1 MRATVALLLLAA
13 LLRTHVLAQPARFHP
28 DEAHYMSFARSA
40 AVNGAWLLPGP
51 LDKPP
56 LTIYANALALVF
68 FAVAPDTNGVL
79 QLDVHYGEFAGRLSA
94 TWASLLSVALG
105 VVIARRLWRDARAA
119 WLTGGLLALSP
130 MLLAFSPT
138 AFMDAPMLL
147 LALLAWAL
155 HLHRHPRLAG
165 LAWGLAF
172 AAKPQALFFL
182 PLIFI
187 GPHGP
192 TLQSGGRLIWRFIAG
207 AALPLLALFIW
218 DAARPETSLFA
229 LGLTNNA
236 PQIAPA
242 WLDQMARWFSFG
254 GWLMGDALLSA
265 AWLLLALLG
274 VGRRPVP
281 GLWLL
286 AWALALT
293 LLLPLG
299 DRVYDRYLLPLL
311 PALALLA
318 GMGGTCLLRHLRAGG
333 LLLTLLLAWGVVPA
347 WQAANLA
354 VPIGGDRGENA
365 QIDELADALNALP
378 LASVIYDRWL
388 GWSLDYYMGQWSNKR
403 RVHYPTPEALAAG
416 ALVLPEQGTRYL
428 VAPQREDYAPYLE
441 ALRTAGFTITLEQ
454 QIGDFLI
461 FALIP
466 PGAASS
472 ASS

>member
-1 MRATVALLLLAA
+1 MRAAVALLLLAA
-13 LLRTHVLAQPARFHP
+13 LLRTHALAQPARFHP

-56 LTIYANALALVF
+56 LTIYANALALAF
-68 FAVAPDTNGVL
+68 FVVAPDASGVL
-79 QLDVHYGEFAGRLSA
+79 QLDVHHGEFAGRLFA

-105 VVIARRLWRDARAA
+105 VVIARRLWRDGRAA
-119 WLTGGLLALSP
+119 WLAGLLLALSP

-138 AFMDAPMLL
+138 AFMDVPMLL

-155 HLHRHPRLAG
+155 RLTHRPRLAG

-182 PLIFI
+182 PLLFI
-187 GPHGP
+187 GPRGP
-192 TLQSGGRLIWRFIAG
+192 TLQGGRRFIVG

-218 DAARPETSLFA
+218 DAARPETSFFA

-236 PQIAPA
+236 PQAAPD

-254 GWLMGDALLSA
+254 GWLLGDARLSA
-265 AWLLLALLG
+265 TWLLIGLLG
-274 VGRRPVP
+274 VWRRPGP
-281 GLWLL
+281 GRWLL

-293 LLLPLG
+293 LLLTLG
-299 DRVYDRYLLPLL
+299 DRIYDRYLLLLL

-318 GMGGTCLLRHLRAGG
+318 GVGGTWLLRHLRVGLPLLA
-333 LLLTLLLAWGVVPA
+333 LLLTLGFIPA
-347 WQAANLA
+347 WDAVWLA
-354 VPIGGDRGENA
+354 LPIGGDRGENA

-403 RVHYPTPEALAAG
+403 RVHYPTPQALATG
-416 ALVLPEQGTRYL
+416 ALALPEQGTRYL

-441 ALRTAGFTITLEQ
+441 ALRVAGFAIALEQ
-454 QIGDFLI
+454 QIGSFLI

>member
-1 MRATVALLLLAA
+1 MRAAVALLLLAA
-13 LLRTHVLAQPARFHP
+13 LLRTHALAQPARFHP

-56 LTIYANALALVF
+56 LTIYANALALAF
-68 FAVAPDTNGVL
+68 FAVAPDAGGVL
-79 QLDVHYGEFAGRLSA
+79 QLDVHHGEFAGRLFA

-105 VVIARRLWRDARAA
+105 IVIARRLWRDAHAA
-119 WLTGGLLALSP
+119 WLAGLLLALSP

-138 AFMDAPMLL
+138 AFMDTPMLL

-192 TLQSGGRLIWRFIAG
+192 TLQSGGRFIAG

-218 DAARPETSLFA
+218 DAARPETSFLA
-229 LGLTNNA
+229 LGLANNA
-236 PQIAPA
+236 PQTAPA
-242 WLDQMARWFSFG
+242 WLDQMARWLNFG
-254 GWLMGDALLSA
+254 GWLLGDVHLSTA
-265 AWLLLALLG
+265 CLLLALLG
-274 VGRRPVP
+274 VARQPRP

-286 AWALALT
+286 AWALAL
-293 LLLPLG
+293 LLLLTLG
-299 DRVYDRYLLPLL
+299 DRIYDRYLLPLL

-318 GMGGTCLLRHLRAGG
+318 GMGGACLLRHLGRAGLP
-333 LLLTLLLAWGVVPA
+333 LLALLLAWGVVPA

-365 QIDELADALNALP
+365 QIDEVAEALNALP

-403 RVHYPTPEALAAG
+403 RVHYPTPQALAAG
-416 ALVLPEQGTRYL
+416 ALALPEQGTRYL